1 METWINTL
9 CGFKRHLLVTKGGAS
24 CRLPMN
30 SRPISL
36 LAG

>member
-9 CGFKRHLLVTKGGAS
+9 CGLNRHLLTTKRGAS
-24 CRLPMN
+24 CGLLMN

>member
-9 CGFKRHLLVTKGGAS
+9 CGPIRHLVAAKGGAS

>member
-9 CGFKRHLLVTKGGAS
+9 CGLNRHLLTAKGGAS
-24 CRLPMN
+24 CRLLMN

>member
-9 CGFKRHLLVTKGGAS
+9 CGSRRHLLATKRGAT
-24 CRLPMN
+24 CGLPMS